1 MINPRRKINIRNVFT
16 RYYSNVI
23 YKNLNVVILSPSYTH
38 EKINYININVVTD
51 CDVISLSKKYT
62 NIE

>member
-16 RYYSNVI
+16 RYNANVI
-23 YKNLNVVILSPSYTH
+23 YKNLNNVVVSPSYTR
-38 EKINYININVVTD
+38 EKINYININIATD
-51 CDVISLSKKYT
+51 CDIILLSKKYT